1 MTFTSTT
8 LLTDDTKESK
18 DIHYKPI
25 ADANTIESMKMQD
38 SESKQNF
45 SPNVYAIG
53 ESLIDIIFSED
64 ETVSAKPGG
73 SMLNACI
80 SLGRLGHQVHFLT
93 EFGNDKAGDR
103 IATFLCENNVNS
115 EYSVRHQGNKTTL
128 ALAWLDKSGNATYS
142 FYQDLPEEAPEI
154 QIPDFKPGD
163 IFLFG
168 SFYSIRQRNR
178 LNIEKLLKSAGNAG
192 ATIIY
197 DPNIRPSKI
206 QDTVETREKI
216 FGLMDKVD
224 IVKGSDEDFTYIY
237 QNTDQADILSRLQK
251 HGALFFLTSG
261 KKGVDVVYQ
270 GEIMHHA
277 IPAIIPVS
285 TIGAGDNFNAG
296 IIHALISNH
305 PAKPY
310 SRESI
315 SAMAVEGIELAAEV
329 CLRTENYIA
338 RR

>member
-1 MTFTSTT
+1 
-8 LLTDDTKESK
+8 
-18 DIHYKPI
+18 
-25 ADANTIESMKMQD
+25 MKTQD
-38 SESKQNF
+38 SELEQNF
-45 SPNVYAIG
+45 SPSVYAIG
-53 ESLIDIIFSED
+53 ESLIDIVFSED

-80 SLGRLGHQVHFLT
+80 SLGRLGHQVHFLS

-103 IATFLCENNVNS
+103 IATFLTENNVNS
-115 EYSVRHQGNKTTL
+115 QYSIRHQGYKTTL
-128 ALAWLDKSGNATYS
+128 ALAWLDKAGNATYS

-154 QIPDFKPGD
+154 EIPDFKPGD

-178 LNIEKLLKSAGNAG
+178 LNIEKLLNSAGKAG
-192 ATIIY
+192 ATTIF

-206 QDTVETREKI
+206 QDTAETREKI
-216 FGLMDKVD
+216 FGLMDKAD
-224 IVKGSDEDFTYIY
+224 IVKGSDEDYAYIF
-237 QNTDQADILSRLQK
+237 QNNDQADILRRLQQQ
-251 HGALFFLTSG
+251 GSLFFLTSG

-270 GEIMHHA
+270 GKIMHHE
-277 IPAIIPVS
+277 IPAIVPVS

-310 SRESI
+310 SQNSI
-315 SAMAVEGIELAAEV
+315 SAMAMDGIELASEV

>member
-1 MTFTSTT
+1 MENS
-8 LLTDDTKESK
+8 LVSK
-18 DIHYKPI
+18 DLPSKPI
-25 ADANTIESMKMQD
+25 ANADNVENAESMKMKD
-38 SESKQNF
+38 SESKQNVL
-45 SPNVYAIG
+45 PNVYAIG
-53 ESLIDIIFSED
+53 ESLIDIVFSDD

-103 IATFLCENNVNS
+103 ITAFLTENNVKSKYNI
-115 EYSVRHQGNKTTL
+115 RHQKNKTTL

-154 QIPDFKPGD
+154 QIPDFKPED

-178 LNIEKLLKSAGNAG
+178 LNIEKLLNSAGNAG
-192 ATIIY
+192 ATIIF

-206 QDTVETREKI
+206 QDTTETREKI
-216 FGLMDKVD
+216 FELMDKAD
-224 IVKGSDEDFTYIY
+224 IVKGSDEDYSYIY
-237 QNTDQADILSRLQK
+237 QNSDQAAILQQLKQQGS
-251 HGALFFLTSG
+251 LFFMTSG

-270 GEIMHHA
+270 GEIMHHE
-277 IPAIIPVS
+277 IPAIVPLS

-305 PAKPY
+305 LAKPY

-315 SAMAVEGIELAAEV
+315 SAMAAEGIELASEV